1 MTREWVVVANY
12 WKADNGWTHE
22 EEVDR
27 LNDYMTAE
35 MYVNGLDDDTL
46 SNYFNHGHDA
56 VQFDIID
63 EDGNKVSDYWVDK
76 DDVVDLTE
84 N

>member
-27 LNDYMTAE
+27 LNVYVSAE

-46 SNYFNHGHDA
+46 VNYFNHGHDA
-56 VQFDIID
+56 VQFDILD

-76 DDVVDLTE
+76 ADVVDLAE

>member
-27 LNDYMTAE
+27 LNVYVSAE
-35 MYVNGLDDDTL
+35 MYVNSLDDDTL
-46 SNYFNHGHDA
+46 ANYFNQGHDA
-56 VQFDIID
+56 VQFDILD
-63 EDGNKVSDYWVDK
+63 EDGNKVSDYWVDR
-76 DDVVDLTE
+76 DDVVDLDE